1 MMGKENKVKFNLK
14 NVHYAKLNI
23 DSEGAVTYE
32 KPVAIPGGVELS
44 LDAKGDT
51 EEFYADGMVYYT
63 STANNGYEG
72 DLEIALV
79 PLSFETDI
87 LKNSLD
93 DNKVSVEN
101 SNTESSEFAPLFE
114 FDGDI
119 KSVRHVLYRC
129 KATRPS
135 VASKTNED
143 KKEVQTEK
151 LSLKASPLSNG
162 NVKTKTTA
170 ATPDEIYN
178 KWYEA
183 VYIPVKTGVT
193 SE

>member
-1 MMGKENKVKFNLK
+1 MSKENKVKFNLK

-23 DSEGAVTYE
+23 DSEGVITYE

-87 LKNSLD
+87 LKNELD

-101 SNTESSEFAPLFE
+101 SNTESAEFALLFE
-114 FDGDI
+114 FDGDV

-170 ATPDEIYN
+170 ATPDETYN

>member
-1 MMGKENKVKFNLK
+1 MSKENKVKFNLK

-23 DSEGAVTYE
+23 DSEGVVTYE

-87 LKNSLD
+87 LKNELD

-101 SNTESSEFAPLFE
+101 SNTESAEFALLFE
-114 FDGDI
+114 FDGDV

-170 ATPDEIYN
+170 ATPDETYN

-183 VYIPVKTGVT
+183 VYIPVKTGGT

>member
-1 MMGKENKVKFNLK
+1 MSKENKVKFNLK

-23 DSEGAVTYE
+23 DSEGVVTYE

-87 LKNSLD
+87 LKNELD

-101 SNTESSEFAPLFE
+101 SNTESAEFALLFE
-114 FDGDI
+114 FDGDV

-170 ATPDEIYN
+170 ATPDETYN

>member
-1 MMGKENKVKFNLK
+1 MSKENKVKFNLK

-23 DSEGAVTYE
+23 NSEGVVTYE

-87 LKNSLD
+87 LKNELD

-101 SNTESSEFAPLFE
+101 SNTESAEFALLFE
-114 FDGDI
+114 FDGDV
-119 KSVRHVLYRC
+119 KSVDTYYTDV
-129 KATRPS
+129 
-135 VASKTNED
+135 
-143 KKEVQTEK
+143 K
-151 LSLKASPLSNG
+151 LQDHL
-162 NVKTKTTA
+162 
-170 ATPDEIYN
+170 
-178 KWYEA
+178 
-183 VYIPVKTGVT
+183 
-193 SE
+193 

>member
-1 MMGKENKVKFNLK
+1 MSKENKVKFNLK

-23 DSEGAVTYE
+23 NSEGVVTYE

-87 LKNSLD
+87 LKNELD

-101 SNTESSEFAPLFE
+101 SNTESAEFALLFE
-114 FDGDI
+114 FDGDV

-135 VASKTNED
+135 VASKT
-143 KKEVQTEK
+143 EVQTEK

-170 ATPDEIYN
+170 ATPDETYN

>member
-1 MMGKENKVKFNLK
+1 MSKENKVKFNLK

-23 DSEGAVTYE
+23 DSEGVVTYE

-79 PLSFETDI
+79 PLSFETNI
-87 LKNSLD
+87 LKNELD

-101 SNTESSEFAPLFE
+101 SNTESAEFALLFE
-114 FDGDI
+114 FDGDV

-170 ATPDEIYN
+170 ATPDETYN

>member
-1 MMGKENKVKFNLK
+1 MSKENKVKFNLK

-23 DSEGAVTYE
+23 DSEGVVTYE

-87 LKNSLD
+87 LKNELD

-101 SNTESSEFAPLFE
+101 SNTESAEFALLFE
-114 FDGDI
+114 FDGDV

-135 VASKTNED
+135 EASKTNED

-170 ATPDEIYN
+170 ATPDETYN

-183 VYIPVKTGVT
+183 VYIPEKTGVT

>member
-1 MMGKENKVKFNLK
+1 MSKENKVKFNLK
-14 NVHYAKLNI
+14 NVHYAKLNV
-23 DSEGAVTYE
+23 DSEGVVTYE

-87 LKNSLD
+87 LKNELD
-93 DNKVSVEN
+93 DNKISVEN
-101 SNTESSEFAPLFE
+101 SNTESAEFALLFE
-114 FDGDI
+114 FDGDV

-170 ATPDEIYN
+170 ATPDETYN

>member
-1 MMGKENKVKFNLK
+1 MSKENKVKFNLK
-14 NVHYAKLNI
+14 NVHYAKLNV
-23 DSEGAVTYE
+23 DSEGVITYE
-32 KPVAIPGGVELS
+32 KPVAVPGGVELS

-101 SNTESSEFAPLFE
+101 SNTESSEFALLFE
-114 FDGDI
+114 FDGDV

-151 LSLKASPLSNG
+151 LSLKATPLSNG

-178 KWYEA
+178 KWYES

>member
-1 MMGKENKVKFNLK
+1 MSKENKVKFNLK

-23 DSEGAVTYE
+23 DSEGVVTYE

-79 PLSFETDI
+79 PSSFETDI
-87 LKNSLD
+87 LKNELD

-101 SNTESSEFAPLFE
+101 SNTESAEFALLFE
-114 FDGDI
+114 FDGDV

-135 VASKTNED
+135 VSSKTNED

-170 ATPDEIYN
+170 ATPDETYN

-183 VYIPVKTGVT
+183 VYIPIKTGVP

>member
-1 MMGKENKVKFNLK
+1 M
-14 NVHYAKLNI
+14 
-23 DSEGAVTYE
+23 
-32 KPVAIPGGVELS
+32 
-44 LDAKGDT
+44 
-51 EEFYADGMVYYT
+51 
-63 STANNGYEG
+63 
-72 DLEIALV
+72 
-79 PLSFETDI
+79 
-87 LKNSLD
+87 
-93 DNKVSVEN
+93 
-101 SNTESSEFAPLFE
+101 FE
-114 FDGDI
+114 FDGDV

-170 ATPDEIYN
+170 ATPDETYN

>member
-1 MMGKENKVKFNLK
+1 MSKENKVKFNLK

-23 DSEGAVTYE
+23 DSEGVVTYE

-87 LKNSLD
+87 LKNELD

-101 SNTESSEFAPLFE
+101 SNTESAEFALLFE
-114 FDGDI
+114 FDGDV

-162 NVKTKTTA
+162 NVKTKMTA
-170 ATPDEIYN
+170 ATPDETYN